1 MIKDNQKLLNRLHV
15 VIDALVIIFSYT
27 AAWYLRFKSGIFE
40 LDPWFLSLQ
49 EYMKALL
56 IIVPGY
62 LILYYAFQLYTPK
75 RVQGRRYEAW
85 HIVQANT
92 IGLMAYILFLYLTK
106 QSDFSRT
113 MFFVF
118 FCVNVFSEVTVRNI
132 IREGLRNM
140 RKKGYNQKHIL
151 LIGYSRAAEQYIDRI
166 LSNPEWGYIVRGIL
180 ADNKPR
186 GTEYRGI
193 KVLGRV
199 ENLTIILP
207 ENKLDEIA
215 ITLGLAEYHKLEHIV
230 SMCEKSGVHTKFIPD
245 YNNIIP
251 TKPNTEDLLGLPVI
265 NIRHV
270 PLSNALNAFT
280 KRCVDLFGAIVALI
294 LFSPVMAVVS
304 VIIKATSPGPLI
316 FKQERIGLQNKPF
329 PMYKFRSMVVQDA
342 ASEKAKWTVQN
353 DPRVTP
359 IGKFIRKTSI
369 DELPQ
374 LFNVLKGDMS
384 LVGPRPERPQF
395 VEKFREEI
403 PRYMVKHQV
412 RPGLTGWAQV
422 NGFRGDTSIR
432 KRIEHDLYYIENWTL
447 GFDFKILFLTF
458 FKGFVNKNAY

>member
-85 HIVQANT
+85 HIIQANT
-92 IGLMAYILFLYLTK
+92 IGLMAYILILYLTK

-207 ENKLDEIA
+207 QNKLDEIA

-251 TKPNTEDLLGLPVI
+251 TKPYTEDLLGLPVI

-270 PLSNALNAFT
+270 PLSNALNAFS

-304 VIIKATSPGPLI
+304 VIIKATSV
-316 FKQERIGLQNKPF
+316 
-329 PMYKFRSMVVQDA
+329 MVGVD
-342 ASEKAKWTVQN
+342 
-353 DPRVTP
+353 D
-359 IGKFIRKTSI
+359 
-369 DELPQ
+369 
-374 LFNVLKGDMS
+374 
-384 LVGPRPERPQF
+384 
-395 VEKFREEI
+395 
-403 PRYMVKHQV
+403 
-412 RPGLTGWAQV
+412 
-422 NGFRGDTSIR
+422 
-432 KRIEHDLYYIENWTL
+432 
-447 GFDFKILFLTF
+447 
-458 FKGFVNKNAY
+458 

>member
-166 LSNPEWGYIVRGIL
+166 LSNPEW
-180 ADNKPR
+180 
-186 GTEYRGI
+186 
-193 KVLGRV
+193 
-199 ENLTIILP
+199 
-207 ENKLDEIA
+207 
-215 ITLGLAEYHKLEHIV
+215 
-230 SMCEKSGVHTKFIPD
+230 
-245 YNNIIP
+245 
-251 TKPNTEDLLGLPVI
+251 
-265 NIRHV
+265 
-270 PLSNALNAFT
+270 
-280 KRCVDLFGAIVALI
+280 
-294 LFSPVMAVVS
+294 
-304 VIIKATSPGPLI
+304 
-316 FKQERIGLQNKPF
+316 
-329 PMYKFRSMVVQDA
+329 
-342 ASEKAKWTVQN
+342 
-353 DPRVTP
+353 
-359 IGKFIRKTSI
+359 
-369 DELPQ
+369 
-374 LFNVLKGDMS
+374 
-384 LVGPRPERPQF
+384 
-395 VEKFREEI
+395 
-403 PRYMVKHQV
+403 
-412 RPGLTGWAQV
+412 
-422 NGFRGDTSIR
+422 
-432 KRIEHDLYYIENWTL
+432 
-447 GFDFKILFLTF
+447 
-458 FKGFVNKNAY
+458 